1 MAKSPMSILALG
13 LAALVLSGAGLA
25 AAQNCGCQPNE
36 CCSKYGYCGTN
47 SSYCGT
53 DCASGPCTASG
64 GGSGDPVESVV
75 TDAFFDG
82 IKSQAT
88 ADGCPGKSF
97 YTRQSFLDGAQANPD
112 FGKGST
118 SDDGKREIAAFF
130 AHVTQETG
138 HMCYIEEIDGP
149 SKPASE
155 YCNTNYPQ
163 WPCSQGKGYYG
174 RGPLQLTWNY
184 NYGAAGEKLKFNGLD
199 NPEAV
204 AQDPALTFQAAFW
217 FWMTNV
223 HQVLPQGFG
232 ATTRAIN
239 GYVEC
244 DGKKPDLVNARAG
257 YYMDYCK
264 QFGVDPGNNLTC

>member
-1 MAKSPMSILALG
+1 MAKSPMAILALG
-13 LAALVLSGAGLA
+13 LAALVLSGAGLV

-36 CCSKYGYCGTN
+36 CCSKYGYCGTDA
-47 SSYCGT
+47 SYCGQ
-53 DCASGPCTASG
+53 DCRSGPCTASG

-82 IKSQAT
+82 IKSQA

-97 YTRQSFLDGAQANPD
+97 YTRQFFLDGAQANPD

-130 AHVTQETG
+130 AHFTHETG
-138 HMCYIEEIDGP
+138 HMCSIEENEGA
-149 SKPASE
+149 SKD
-155 YCNTNYPQ
+155 YCDETNTQ
-163 WPCSQGKGYYG
+163 WPCTPGKAYYG
-174 RGPLQLTWNY
+174 RGPLQLSWNY
-184 NYGAAGEKLKFNGLD
+184 NYGAAGESTGFDGL
-199 NPEAV
+199 NSPETV
-204 AQDPALTFQAAFW
+204 AQDQALTFKAAFW

-223 HQVLPQGFG
+223 HQAVPSGFG

-239 GYVEC
+239 GDVEC
-244 DGKKPDLVNARAG
+244 DGKKPDLVSARAG
-257 YYMDYCK
+257 YYTDYCQ